1 MGTKV
6 KPGKYDCYAA
16 AQDDEPIFVLR
27 AKDPRAPNLVRN
39 WSDHYLIQK
48 QIGNSV
54 GNGPEPLTE
63 SQREKYLAALA
74 CAAAM
79 EAWRNANAKDDS

>member
-1 MGTKV
+1 MGTKL
-6 KPGKYDCYAA
+6 KPGKFDCYAKA
-16 AQDDEPIFVLR
+16 AGDEPIFVLR

-39 WSDHYLIQK
+39 WADHYLIQK

-63 SQREKYLAALA
+63 SQREKYLSALA
-74 CAAAM
+74 CADAM
-79 EAWRNANAKDDS
+79 EEWRRKEEEE